1 MSIPQEQRGD
11 TVQLYTLKDDCIA
24 AQYAAVDVSELV
36 ASNHLNGAI
45 NESYPQALQPRNR
58 TTFEAVNKLAQQSQ
72 NIEFSRLNVSEK
84 TDIGAP
90 IIGEDMIVESGNG
103 RVMAL
108 CKAYAEGN
116 AHSYRYNL
124 WQHAKRFGLHPNVIE
139 SINRPVL
146 VRVRLTAVNRAQ
158 FAKDCNVDTE
168 ISQSEKL
175 AKNGRLFESALDD
188 VLSELDGLEGGLTEY
203 EKNRDQAFAVA
214 RKHNL
219 SFKGRSLL
227 ANIAN
232 ADNVKEIARFLTMSL
247 AEHELRNAKDP
258 KAIWLNL
265 AATHIKNDLANGE
278 MRVTIWT
285 NYSEKLSYDGTGYK
299 VTVNN
304 DIDFW
309 RSDIIDKAIGDGLG
323 TQPIEAEVF
332 HGYIYALKDVQKNT
346 ISQAL
351 TDKSK
356 SLQLRALANELTPLV
371 MLTNYDL
378 ELAAK
383 VIYAIFGTPITSA
396 QVDELLNPPEV
407 ETDMTKAVPE
417 LFPPSVTELIDS
429 CYDGFVNTLSQ
440 TQREESVRTL
450 FYKTV
455 IDDNP
460 YFKKTYEH
468 EFKNKVALRAALWGK
483 YGALNSMAREKY
495 EKRNT
500 PSNRDV
506 YNDYQNKVLPVSKEA
521 EALTRNLDL
530 YFDRGVMPSANAV
543 GIEILASL
551 KSADFAVKSAIS
563 SKSIER
569 VTNMLDELIASNA
582 AMPSYSPVVD
592 AKRVKGQITRFNKKN
607 SEYKQINPL
616 PNIIEESDKLNR
628 LVAGNLPKDL

>member
-1 MSIPQEQRGD
+1 M
-11 TVQLYTLKDDCIA
+11 
-24 AQYAAVDVSELV
+24 
-36 ASNHLNGAI
+36 
-45 NESYPQALQPRNR
+45 
-58 TTFEAVNKLAQQSQ
+58 
-72 NIEFSRLNVSEK
+72 
-84 TDIGAP
+84 
-90 IIGEDMIVESGNG
+90 
-103 RVMAL
+103 
-108 CKAYAEGN
+108 
-116 AHSYRYNL
+116 
-124 WQHAKRFGLHPNVIE
+124 
-139 SINRPVL
+139 
-146 VRVRLTAVNRAQ
+146 
-158 FAKDCNVDTE
+158 
-168 ISQSEKL
+168 

-188 VLSELDGLEGGLTEY
+188 VLGELDGLEGGLTEY

-232 ADNVKEIARFLTMSL
+232 ADSAIEIARYLTNSL
-247 AEHELRNAKDP
+247 AQYELRSAKDP
-258 KAIWLNL
+258 LQMWFRMT
-265 AATHIKNDLANGE
+265 ATSIKQDLLKGKMSAH
-278 MRVTIWT
+278 VWT
-285 NYSEKLSYDGTGYK
+285 EYSQNLSYDGRGNTANYISK
-299 VTVNN
+299 VV
-304 DIDFW
+304 DFW
-309 RSDIIDKAIGDGLG
+309 DSDIINKAIGDGLG

-332 HGYIYALKDVQKNT
+332 HGYVYALKDVQKNT

-356 SLQLRALANELTPLV
+356 PLQLRALANELTPLV

-396 QVDELLNPPEV
+396 QVDELLNPPEI

-460 YFKKTYEH
+460 YLKKTYEH
-468 EFKNKVALRAALWGK
+468 EFKNKVVLRAALWGK
-483 YGALNSMAREKY
+483 YGALNNMAKERY

-500 PSNRDV
+500 ASNRDV

-530 YFDRGVMPSANAV
+530 YFSHGVMPSANAV

-551 KSADFAVKSAIS
+551 KGADFAVKSAIS
-563 SKSIER
+563 SESVDRTLKIF
-569 VTNMLDELIASNA
+569 DDIIASNA
-582 AMPSYSPVVD
+582 AIPRYSPAVD
-592 AKRVKGQITRFNKKN
+592 AKKVKGQITRFNKAN
-607 SEYKQINPL
+607 NEYKQVDLL
-616 PNIIEESDKLNR
+616 PNIIAECDLLNR
-628 LVAGNLPKDL
+628 LVAGNLPQDLELFYEKYRANYSHDGGDNGKPKLNIGSGRKSTMWHELGHSLEFKYPAIFKAAKSLLIKRALAAKEPTFIQLNSYTDNAHYDDKEFAVNNFTFSLYAMRVYGSSYARAKSYQIEDLDGIFATEIVSTAFELLSSRERIAKLMSDKEHFSIAMAAVQYLKVKRD